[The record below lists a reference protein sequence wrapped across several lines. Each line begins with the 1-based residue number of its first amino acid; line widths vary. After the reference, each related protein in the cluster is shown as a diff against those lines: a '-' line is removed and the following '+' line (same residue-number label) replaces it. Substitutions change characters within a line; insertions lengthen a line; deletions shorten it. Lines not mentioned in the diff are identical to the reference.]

1 MDFSFFTTDNKSGYK
16 TKEKWFSKN
25 YPEDYMKII
34 DYSNN
39 INLQLSFK
47 EKIYF
52 YFNNKTERPKCLTC
66 NNEIKFRE
74 RFDIPYGD
82 FCSLTCI
89 NNNKEEMKKRQTLTF
104 KKKYGVEYFTQLDDF
119 VKKQKLTKLEKY
131 GDENYNNITK
141 SKETKKIK
149 YGDENYNN
157 ITKSKETCN
166 LKYGVDNYS
175 KSNLYLIKNIEKF
188 KSIYPNLN
196 FKNINKETVE
206 IICNDCNGICEI
218 HKQLLYERYKR
229 NYIVCTTCNPI
240 GNTQRSGYENEVC
253 EFLKSINVEFIT
265 NKKLKNNRQEIDI
278 YLPKYNLGIE
288 INGVYWHNE
297 LYKKSDYHLNKTNL
311 CNEEGIN
318 LIHIF
323 EDEWVYKKDIVKSI
337 IKNKLKLIN
346 QTIYGRNCI
355 IKELDNETIKYF
367 LDKNH
372 IQGHV
377 NSKYRI
383 GLYYEDILV
392 SVMTFG
398 KGRIMMGGKIDEYEL
413 TRFCNLINYN
423 IIGSASKLLK
433 YFIKKYSPNKIVSY
447 SDIRLFNGDL
457 YKKLNFEMIL
467 QSKPNY
473 YYVING
479 IRRNRFNYRKSV
491 LVKQGFDKNKTEKQ
505 IMFDRNIYRIYDCGN
520 IRWELNF

>member
-1 MDFSFFTTDNKSGYK
+1 MDFSFFKTDNKSGYK

-25 YPEDYMKII
+25 YPEEYIKII

-52 YFNNKTERPKCLTC
+52 YFSNKTERPKCLTC
-66 NNEIKFRE
+66 NNEVKFRE

-89 NNNKEEMKKRQTLTF
+89 NNNKEEMKKRQTSTF
-104 KKKYGVEYFTQLDDF
+104 KKKYGVDYFTQLDDF
-119 VKKQKLTKLEKY
+119 VKKQKLTKLERY

-149 YGDENYNN
+149 YGDSNFNN
-157 ITKSKETCN
+157 FLKYKETCD

-175 KSNLYLIKNIEKF
+175 KSNHFLIKNIEKF
-188 KSIYPNLN
+188 KLLYPNLN
-196 FKNINKETVE
+196 FKSINKETVE
-206 IICNDCNGICEI
+206 IICNDCDNTCEV

-229 NYIVCTTCNPI
+229 NYIVCTICNPI

-253 EFLKSINVEFIT
+253 EFLKSINIEFIT
-265 NKKLKNNRQEIDI
+265 NKKLNNSKQEIDI
-278 YLPKYNLGIE
+278 FLPKYNIGIE
-288 INGVYWHNE
+288 MNGVYWHNE
-297 LYKKSDYHLNKTNL
+297 LYKKSDYHLIKTNL

-323 EDEWVYKKDIVKSI
+323 EDEWGYKKDIVKSI
-337 IKNKLKLIN
+337 IKNKLKLID
-346 QTIYGRNCI
+346 QTIYARKCV
-355 IKELDNETIKYF
+355 IKEIDNETTKYF
-367 LDKNH
+367 LNQNH

-383 GLYYEDILV
+383 GLYYGEILV

-398 KGRIMMGGKIDEYEL
+398 KGRIMMGGKSNEYEL
-413 TRFCNLINYN
+413 TRFSNLLNHN
-423 IIGSASKLLK
+423 VIGSASKLLK
-433 YFIKKYSPNKIVSY
+433 YFIEKYNPNKIVSY
-447 SDIRLFNGDL
+447 SDVRLFSGDL
-457 YKKLNFEMIL
+457 YIKLNFERKN

-473 YYVING
+473 YYVVNG

-491 LVKQGFDKNKTEKQ
+491 LVKQGFNKDKTEKQ
-505 IMFDRNIYRIYDCGN
+505 IMFERNIYRIYDCGN